1 MVIDSTIRV
10 HSSEMKKRQWEK
22 LIISLTFFDADGD
35 EITAYRLKT
44 NGDMLLPRGVLNR
57 LPKLAVTDGRVRPSQ
72 RKLRF
77 TRELDMQSRDK
88 SFSGQEDAVAAM
100 VKQEQ
105 GLIIAQPGF
114 GKTQVALAFAAACG
128 TPTLVIV
135 HTLDI
140 LKQWQQYAQA
150 SMPDAKIG
158 VIQGKTFTIGHVTIA
173 MVQTI
178 KQHLEDDNFW
188 QQFGCI
194 IFDEAH
200 HAAADTWEWVCNT
213 SPAYYRFGF
222 TATKRRADKMHP
234 LLEMNIGPVIF
245 EQKFTPKVDLSV
257 VPIVTGFQFNYR
269 GAYDWQRLL
278 RALSSDR
285 RRNSIIAQ
293 IADREI
299 AEGHVCLI
307 LSRQI
312 KHLEEI
318 AALMDSPRIAVLTG
332 KTKDREQIIADLR
345 RGKLMCVLA
354 TQLADEALDV
364 PLLSRV
370 FLTFPGK
377 HDGRII
383 QQIGRAIREH
393 PRKSNAKVYD
403 FIDDMILTLAKQASE
418 RMQTYRKLKIV
429 IEKGESYA
437 EAERQFTDRGSH
449 LRRLLSKGRD

>member
-10 HSSEMKKRQWEK
+10 HSSELSTRQWEK
-22 LIISLTFFDADGD
+22 LLISLTFFDADGD
-35 EITAYRLKT
+35 EITAYRLKA
-44 NGDMLLPRGVLNR
+44 NGDMLLPRGVLDR
-57 LPKLAVTDGRVRPSQ
+57 LPKKMTIADDRVRPSQ

-77 TRELDMQSRDK
+77 IRQLDMQSAEK
-88 SFSGQEDAVAAM
+88 SFSGQQKAVDAM
-100 VKQEQ
+100 VKNEQ

-150 SMPDAKIG
+150 SMPDAEIG
-158 VIQGKTFTIGHVTIA
+158 VIQGKTHTIGHVTIA
-173 MVQTI
+173 MVQTV
-178 KQHLEDDNFW
+178 KQQLENDNFW
-188 QQFGCI
+188 RQFGCV

-200 HAAADTWEWVCNT
+200 HAAADTWEWICNT
-213 SPAYYRFGF
+213 CPAYYRFGF
-222 TATKRRADKMHP
+222 TATKNRADKMHP
-234 LLEMNIGPVIF
+234 LLQMNIGPIIF
-245 EQKFTPKVDLSV
+245 EQKFTPKVDLSI
-257 VPIVTGFQFNYR
+257 VPVVTGFQFNYR

-278 RALSSDR
+278 RTLSKDE
-285 RRNSIIAQ
+285 RRNTIIAQ
-293 IADREI
+293 IVDREI
-299 AEGHVCLI
+299 AAGNVCLV
-307 LSRQI
+307 LSRHI
-312 KHLEEI
+312 THLEEI
-318 AALMDSPRIAVLTG
+318 AKLIDSPRIAVLTG

-393 PRKSNAKVYD
+393 PRKVDAKVYD

-437 EAERQFTDRGSH
+437 PNDRPQEDRGSH
-449 LRRLLSKGRD
+449 LRKLMEKLK